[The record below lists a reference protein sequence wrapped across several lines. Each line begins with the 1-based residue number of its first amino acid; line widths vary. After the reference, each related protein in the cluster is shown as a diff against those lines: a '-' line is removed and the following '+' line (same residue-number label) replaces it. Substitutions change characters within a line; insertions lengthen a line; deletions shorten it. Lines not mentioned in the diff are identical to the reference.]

1 MSLSLN
7 DTPLPRDSVSTASD
21 LTIAEDDLDVLPA
34 EDLDSDVEY
43 LPLHL
48 LSSGRRFRLIL
59 ARQSRFSFLQGIFL
73 FAFVIVGMCLF
84 VFLIPWFASSRRQTP
99 TQHKS
104 SSERPLYTS

>member
-43 LPLHL
+43 LPLHS

-59 ARQSRFSFLQGIFL
+59 ARQSRFLFLQGIFL

>member
-7 DTPLPRDSVSTASD
+7 DAPLPRDSVSTASD

-43 LPLHL
+43 LPLQSL
-48 LSSGRRFRLIL
+48 PSGRRFRLIL
-59 ARQSRFSFLQGIFL
+59 ARQSRFLFLQGIFL

-84 VFLIPWFASSRRQTP
+84 VFLIPWFASSRRQAP